1 MYVVVIV
8 VGMSGACAFSGA
20 RSFLGVLILSSN
32 FLLKM
37 HKISKNRDLFDGGL
51 SLVLWQGFSKQ

>member
-1 MYVVVIV
+1 MYVV

-20 RSFLGVLILSSN
+20 CSFLDVLILLSN

-37 HKISKNRDLFDGGL
+37 HKIAQNRNLFDGDL
-51 SLVLWQGFSKQ
+51 SLVL